1 MSINDEST
9 NAVWIHSNGVFYN
22 TASTENG
29 GQTWNTE
36 LTYAG
41 AGGVWA
47 EQVYEADLI
56 DGDINSDF
64 VTNVVDV
71 VNLVG
76 YILGSLSL
84 TDDQMLLADINRDGS
99 IDVIDVVALVNLII
113 IPPQQNSDFTLED
126 INPSSEY
133 YGLDI
138 GTSFFSGQVSCYYFG
153 KQGWSTC
160 KARFGILNDLYNDL
174 LNDGITDVK
183 MMGINKFQYIEDS
196 VDCMICSEECT
207 SSTCDDGPRVLPWTQ
222 DYDDGLNCQEENEGL
237 CEGEDDESDVWDLW
251 DASLRDF
258 VILDRN
264 GNEFA
269 RLNLTYNNPD
279 PTELGECT
287 GNYEKIKDLILAARD
302 Q

>member
-1 MSINDEST
+1 MRILYIILLFGSLLLAQDRSVIFNTGSPDSTLGYIIDPEHSIANRISVGNDYVLEAMAFYMTAPNLESANVIVSIREDNNGSPGDIISDIAIWEHEIDVLHQIHYNLIVTTDLCIYLDAGNFYWWTIEAADEST

-22 TASTENG
+22 TASTENAG
-29 GQTWNTE
+29 ENWNTE

-84 TDDQMLLADINRDGS
+84 TDDQMVLADINRDGS

-113 IPPQQNSDFTLED
+113 VPPQQSPNFTLED
-126 INPSSEY
+126 INPASEY
-133 YGLDI
+133 YGLNI

-153 KQGWSTC
+153 KQG
-160 KARFGILNDLYNDL
+160 
-174 LNDGITDVK
+174 
-183 MMGINKFQYIEDS
+183 
-196 VDCMICSEECT
+196 
-207 SSTCDDGPRVLPWTQ
+207 
-222 DYDDGLNCQEENEGL
+222 
-237 CEGEDDESDVWDLW
+237 
-251 DASLRDF
+251 
-258 VILDRN
+258 
-264 GNEFA
+264 
-269 RLNLTYNNPD
+269 
-279 PTELGECT
+279 
-287 GNYEKIKDLILAARD
+287 
-302 Q
+302 